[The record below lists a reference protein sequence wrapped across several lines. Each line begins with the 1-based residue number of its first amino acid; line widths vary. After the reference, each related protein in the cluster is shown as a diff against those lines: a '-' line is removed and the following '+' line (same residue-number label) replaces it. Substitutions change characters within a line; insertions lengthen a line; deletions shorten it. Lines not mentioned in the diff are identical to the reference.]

1 MTSLKIKRS
10 EIEKID
16 IANIQGG
23 FTASQVMDR
32 YKPDIIINLA
42 LYDMAS
48 LTNITKMLDENKE
61 SGYLFSDEGIYI
73 DVNNNIGWCT
83 FNEARA
89 DSNKDDYISGS
100 PILVKNGAISIEW
113 GNKVSSYLLGSHKRS
128 ILGFNDDE
136 VVLISTDEVTLE
148 KAAKIALDSGCKYAI
163 NLDGGG
169 SCHLQEGNRIYTG
182 SARRNVSWLMIY
194 KKNTNEEVL
203 EMAKKVCIDA
213 GHGKSTS
220 GKRSPDG
227 KLKEYEFNRD
237 VAKRI
242 KTILEAH
249 GVDVTLTCTGDT
261 DVSLTQ
267 RAKTANNAKVD
278 CFVSIHANAHG
289 NGVTWTTAQGW
300 EIYVCAKGGKA
311 EKLAKAIQKHSIPEL
326 GLKDRGIKEAN
337 YTVLTQTSMPAVL
350 VEHGFFTNKEE
361 CEKLKSDSF
370 RQKCAEA
377 DAKGILE
384 YLGITYKE
392 KAETNTD
399 SKFPYKVKITANLLN
414 VRKDAGTNYPVTCTV
429 KHNEVYTIVGEKQN
443 GSTTWLKLKSGL
455 GYISSKYTKRV

>member
-1 MTSLKIKRS
+1 MISLKIKRS
-10 EIEKID
+10 EIGKID
-16 IANIQGG
+16 IADITGG
-23 FTASQVMDR
+23 FTATQVMDR

-48 LTNITKMLDENKE
+48 ATNITKMLDENVE
-61 SGYLFSDEGIYI
+61 SGYLFADEGFYI
-73 DVNNNIGWCT
+73 DTNNNIGWCS
-83 FNEARA
+83 FEDARI
-89 DSNKDDYISGS
+89 DPNKKDYISGS
-100 PILVKNGAISIEW
+100 PVLVKNGAISVEW
-113 GNKVSSYLLGSHKRS
+113 GNKVSTYLKGAHKRS
-128 ILGFNDDE
+128 ILGLNDSE
-136 VVLISTDEVTLE
+136 IILISTDEVTLE
-148 KAAKIALDSGCKYAI
+148 RAAQIAIDAGCKYAI

-169 SCHLQEGNRIYTG
+169 SCHLQDGDKIYVK
-182 SARRNVSWLMIY
+182 SERRNVSWLMLY
-194 KKNTNEEVL
+194 KTTNDEVAN
-203 EMAKKVCIDA
+203 MAKKVCIDA
-213 GHGKSTS
+213 GHGKLTS

-227 KLKEYEFNRD
+227 TLREYEFNRD

-249 GVDVTLTCTGDT
+249 GIAVTLTCTGDT

-267 RAKTANNAKVD
+267 RARIANNAKVD

-326 GLKDRGIKEAN
+326 GLKDRGVKEAN
-337 YTVLTQTSMPAVL
+337 YAVLTQTSMPAVL

-361 CEKLKSDSF
+361 CAKLKSDSF

-384 YLGITYKE
+384 YLGIAYKE
-392 KAETNTD
+392 QKETTTD
-399 SKFPYKVKITANLLN
+399 SQFPYKVKVTASVLN
-414 VRKDAGTNYPVTCTV
+414 VRKDAGTNYPVTCSV
-429 KHNEVYTIVGEKQN
+429 KKNEVYTIVAEKQN
-443 GSTTWLKLKSGL
+443 GSTTWGLLKSKL
-455 GYISSKYTKRV
+455 GYISLKYTKRV